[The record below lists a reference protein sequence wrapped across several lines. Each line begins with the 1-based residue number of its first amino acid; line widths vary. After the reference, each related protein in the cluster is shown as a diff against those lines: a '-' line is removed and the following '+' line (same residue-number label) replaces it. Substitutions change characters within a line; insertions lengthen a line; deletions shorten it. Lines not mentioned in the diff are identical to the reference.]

1 MIVGRRLV
9 IGLVG
14 SAIFMAAGPAGA
26 QGLLDK
32 AKSLLGGS
40 GSGSGGGAL
49 SNQDVANGLK
59 EALRVGADRVV
70 AALSAVDGFN
80 ANPDIHIPLPASL
93 QKAQSAL
100 RTVGLSG
107 MADDLELRLNR
118 AAEAAAPEARQLFW
132 NAVSTMTFDD
142 ARKIYDGPDDA
153 ATSYFRGRM
162 TPDLTSKFTPVV
174 DESLREVGAI
184 RAYDDMMGSYKSLPF
199 MPDVSA
205 DLSSHVVTRALDGLF
220 LMLAREEKAIRE
232 NPAARTTELLRKV
245 FSR

>member
-1 MIVGRRLV
+1 M
-9 IGLVG
+9 
-14 SAIFMAAGPAGA
+14 
-26 QGLLDK
+26 
-32 AKSLLGGS
+32 
-40 GSGSGGGAL
+40 
-49 SNQDVANGLK
+49 
-59 EALRVGADRVV
+59 RVGADRVV
-70 AALSAVDGFN
+70 ASLSAVDGFN

-118 AAEAAAPEARQLFW
+118 AAEAAAPEAKQLFW
-132 NAVSTMTFDD
+132 KAVSSMTFDD

-162 TPDLTSKFTPVV
+162 TPDLTSKFTHVV
-174 DESLREVGAI
+174 DASLKEVGAI

-199 MPDVSA
+199 VPDVSA

-232 NPAARTTELLRKV
+232 NPAARTTELLKKV
-245 FSR
+245 FTR

>member
-14 SAIFMAAGPAGA
+14 STILMVSGPASA

-40 GSGSGGGAL
+40 GGGAL
-49 SNQDVANGLK
+49 SNQDVTNGLK

-70 AALSAVDGFN
+70 ASLSAVDGFN

-107 MADDLELRLNR
+107 MADDLEFRLNR
-118 AAEAAAPEARQLFW
+118 AAEAAAPEAKQLFW
-132 NAVSTMTFDD
+132 NAVSSMTFDD

-174 DESLREVGAI
+174 DASLKEVGAI

-199 MPDVSA
+199 VPDVSA

-232 NPAARTTELLRKV
+232 NPAARTTELLKKV
-245 FSR
+245 FTR

>member
-9 IGLVG
+9 IALVG
-14 SAIFMAAGPAGA
+14 ATLFSAPGAAGA
-26 QGLLDK
+26 QGLFDK
-32 AKSLLGGS
+32 AKSLLGGAA
-40 GSGSGGGAL
+40 SGGGSL
-49 SNQDVANGLK
+49 SSEELANGLK

-70 AALSAVDGFN
+70 TGLSATDGFN

-93 QKAQSAL
+93 QKVQSAL

-118 AAEAAAPEARQLFW
+118 AAEAAAPEAKQLFW
-132 NAVSTMTFDD
+132 NALSTMSFDD

-162 TPDLTSKFTPVV
+162 TPDLKARFTPVV
-174 DESLREVGAI
+174 DDSLREVGAV

-199 MPDVSA
+199 VPDVSA
-205 DLSSHVVTRALDGLF
+205 DLSNHVVTKALDGLF

-232 NPAARTTELLRKV
+232 NPAARTTELLQKV

>member
-1 MIVGRRLV
+1 
-9 IGLVG
+9 
-14 SAIFMAAGPAGA
+14 MASGPAGA

-40 GSGSGGGAL
+40 GSDTL
-49 SNQDVANGLK
+49 SNQDVASGLK

-70 AALSAVDGFN
+70 TGLSAVDGFN
-80 ANPDIHIPLPASL
+80 ANPDIHIPLPPSL

-118 AAEAAAPEARQLFW
+118 AAEAAAPEAKQLFW

-184 RAYDDMMGSYKSLPF
+184 RAYDDMMDSYKSLPF
-199 MPDVSA
+199 VPDISA
-205 DLSSHVVTRALDGLF
+205 DLSEHVVTRALDGLF

-232 NPAARTTELLRKV
+232 NPAARTTELLKKV
-245 FSR
+245 FTR

>member
-1 MIVGRRLV
+1 
-9 IGLVG
+9 
-14 SAIFMAAGPAGA
+14 MAAGPAGA

-32 AKSLLGGS
+32 AKSLLG

-199 MPDVSA
+199 VPDVSA

>member
-1 MIVGRRLV
+1 MIVGRRLIIV
-9 IGLVG
+9 LVG
-14 SAIFMAAGPAGA
+14 LPLFMVSGPVGA

-32 AKSLLGGS
+32 AKSLLGGVS
-40 GSGSGGGAL
+40 GSAL
-49 SNQDVANGLK
+49 SNQEVANGLK

-70 AALSAVDGFN
+70 TDLSAVDGFN
-80 ANPDIHIPLPASL
+80 ANPDIHIPLPDTL
-93 QKAQSAL
+93 KKAQSAL
-100 RTVGLSG
+100 RAVGLSG

-118 AAEAAAPEARQLFW
+118 AAEAAAPEAKQLFW

-142 ARKIYDGPDDA
+142 ARNIYDGPDDA
-153 ATSYFRGRM
+153 ATSYFRDRM

-199 MPDVSA
+199 VPDVSA
-205 DLSSHVVTRALDGLF
+205 DLSGHVVTHALDGLF

-232 NPAARTTELLRKV
+232 NPAARTTELLKKV
-245 FSR
+245 FAR